1 MMNIG
6 KRLSLTSRRN
16 SMISLLIDTSNRN
29 LSCAVAVDRCLLDS
43 VEYDAWQKQ
52 SEFLIFEMDKLFQ
65 KHRLDPKKIDE
76 VIVAKG
82 PGSYT
87 GVRIAV
93 SVAKVVAL
101 ATHAKL
107 YMISSLMDMQ
117 DEEKPSICLMNA
129 RSQRSYVGVYE
140 GEKVLLADTIWS
152 NEDVL
157 SYINEHP
164 DYSLMGDIAYLGKTS
179 RKPDVFSNLLRLAN
193 QENEI
198 ADPLVAKPV
207 YLKDLL

>member
-1 MMNIG
+1 
-6 KRLSLTSRRN
+6 
-16 SMISLLIDTSNRN
+16 MISLLIDTSNRN
-29 LSCAVAVDRCLLDS
+29 LSCAVAIDHRLLDS

-52 SEFLIFEMDKLFQ
+52 SEFLVYEMDKLFK
-65 KHRLDPKKIDE
+65 KHHLDPKKIDE

-93 SVAKVVAL
+93 SVAKVTAL

-117 DEEKPSICLMNA
+117 DDEKPSICLMNA
-129 RSQRSYVGVYE
+129 RSNRSYIGVYQ
-140 GEKVLLADTIWS
+140 GQKVLLADTIWS
-152 NEDVL
+152 NEEVL
-157 SYINEHP
+157 SYIEKHP
-164 DYSLMGDIAYLGKTS
+164 DYSLMGDIAYLGRESK
-179 RKPDVFSNLLRLAN
+179 KPNLFANLLRLAN
-193 QENEI
+193 QDNEVI
-198 ADPLVAKPV
+198 DVLAAKPV